1 MAGLQETFEKLLG
14 KISDAAVDF
23 TELEVM
29 TFTGNVNGLVNTTGK
44 IDWSALLQKAATS
57 TTTDGSTLHLV
68 AATKLQLDGDSF
80 HYRTNAKPEQIARL
94 DELLKLHD
102 ESVRNSAEARQAL
115 ITFMSDSLIKLTNS
129 PTNK

>member
-29 TFTGNVNGLVNTTGK
+29 TFTGNVNGLVNTSGK
-44 IDWSALLQKAATS
+44 IDWGSLLQKAATA
-57 TTTDGSTLHLV
+57 TDGSTLHLV

-80 HYRTNAKPEQIARL
+80 HYRTNAKPEQVARL

-102 ESVRNSAEARQAL
+102 ESVRNSAEARQSL
-115 ITFMSDSLIKLTNS
+115 ITFMSDSLIKLTQ
-129 PTNK
+129 K